1 MKYSFFLASLFV
13 VLGYGFRV
21 SPEFNQIAAGLAL
34 FLLGMMALDQGFRP
48 FAGGMFE
55 SVLQRM
61 TNRLWKSISLGIV
74 ATTVMQ
80 SSTLVSLLTISFLS
94 AGLIELF
101 AGIGIIFG
109 ANVGTTTGAWLI
121 AGLGLKAGITKYAL
135 SLIVFGVILQ
145 LHRPKWQ
152 QGLGSCLTG
161 LGLLFLG
168 IHFMKTGFSNFSDQI
183 NFAQYAVGGLRGV
196 VLYTAIGAVA
206 TVITQSSHAT
216 LLLIIT
222 ALSAG
227 QITYENALALAIGAN
242 IGTTVTALFGSMG
255 ANIDGK
261 RLALAHLLFNVV
273 TGLVAV
279 VLLRPLM
286 SAVDALSGLLGIA
299 ADDYTLKLA
308 LFHTLFNVLGV
319 ALMVS
324 WVSVLVS
331 ALLKYVKAPPL
342 DLAQPQYLSDAALD
356 VPAAAVS
363 AVRKELVHL
372 YKNAFRLLARGLS
385 LHRGT
390 IIAGENIAEA
400 VAGTRRV
407 VPLDV
412 DEYYERYI
420 KGLHSAIIEYLSRLQ
435 ARQLP
440 QQWSEEVSRLRQ
452 ASRNIVEAVKAMKHL
467 HKNLSRYTLS
477 PNPYIRRQYDQIRL
491 ILAEV
496 MSAIA
501 KLESGDPDEETIL
514 SLDAVKLALEE
525 SDRKLNRALDELIR
539 KNKISA
545 YVATS
550 LMNDSGYAY
559 DIGRNLL
566 EMAQTLFVNRDR
578 PVTDAERQ
586 LTLDDQ
592 DLEEVLDKE
601 RSS

>member
-1 MKYSFFLASLFV
+1 MKYSLFLASLFV

-34 FLLGMMALDQGFRP
+34 FVLRMMALDQGFRP

-55 SVLQRM
+55 AVLQRM

-121 AGLGLKAGITKYAL
+121 AGLGLKAGIAKYAL

-152 QGLGSCLTG
+152 QGIGSCLTG

-331 ALLKYVKAPPL
+331 ALLKYVKAPPP
-342 DLAQPQYLSDAALD
+342 DLARPQYLSDAALD

-477 PNPYIRRQYDQIRL
+477 SNPYIRRQYDQIRL

-586 LTLDDQ
+586 LALDDQ
-592 DLEEVLDKE
+592 DLEKVLDKE